1 MRNFWVSILQY
12 VRLFQKP
19 HRKATL
25 LMLAALGAIAIALGV
40 VYTPENGIAWSIFS
54 LLIFWGRKVW
64 VTDDYDRAE
73 RAAADAE
80 RARQEA
86 RREREARRAP
96 PPSVSSLYA
105 VLGLSEN
112 ATDTEI
118 RTAYRKLVRRYHP
131 DRSRYSKAANT
142 EMFRQVQEAYAE
154 LRNKRGSWVN

>member
-80 RARQEA
+80 RARQEGKKEEGG
-86 RREREARRAP
+86 RKGTP
-96 PPSVSSLYA
+96 PPFPLC
-105 VLGLSEN
+105 
-112 ATDTEI
+112 
-118 RTAYRKLVRRYHP
+118 
-131 DRSRYSKAANT
+131 
-142 EMFRQVQEAYAE
+142 
-154 LRNKRGSWVN
+154 